1 MKPVLSRIAL
11 LTSVFAL
18 SACSTFTSPKEQ
30 PVIEDKIGETYGT
43 LAVTAERRIIIFGR
57 TQNANDDVKNSS
69 ASKNPVVCAEPSPDV
84 AESLVTSIKALA
96 EASAKKGGTDEAK
109 ISAEFTRSLTTAISS
124 VFTRSQ
130 GIQFFRD
137 TSYALCQAHING
149 TIDVPTYADSLMKL
163 VNVSRELIAKEIPSM
178 DAKRAESAA
187 LQAEAARD
195 EATKQVAVAKEEAS
209 KTAASAQ
216 KAAASADLAKASA
229 TKAEEVKK

>member
-1 MKPVLSRIAL
+1 MKPPLLKAAL
-11 LTSVFAL
+11 LASISVL
-18 SACSTFTSPKEQ
+18 SACSTLTPPKEQ
-30 PVIEDKIGETYGT
+30 PVIEDKIGEAYGT

-57 TQNANDDVKNSS
+57 TKADGNNAS
-69 ASKNPVVCAEPSPDV
+69 AQDKNPVVCAEPSPDV

-149 TIDVPTYADSLMKL
+149 TIDKPTYASSLMKL
-163 VNVSRELIAKEIPSM
+163 VEVSRGLIDKEIPSL

-187 LQAEAARD
+187 QRAEAARD
-195 EATKQVAVAKEEAS
+195 EAAKQVAIAKQEAS
-209 KTAASAQ
+209 KSAESAQ

-229 TKAEEVKK
+229 TKAEEAKK